1 MVKFG
6 NNNSP
11 LLRADVVTPNYNKDE
26 SLGKLLGNDSI
37 AEGYPETLR
46 LAHHISTFTSTE
58 VSCLKGHVLSN
69 YDVTELA
76 PEDIR
81 KTLLRSIPV

>member
-11 LLRADVVTPNYNKDE
+11 VLRADIVTANCNKDE
-26 SLGKLLGNDSI
+26 SLAKLLGNDAI

-46 LAHHISTFTSTE
+46 LAHHISTFTTTE
-58 VSCLKGHVLSN
+58 VSCLRGHVLSN

-76 PEDIR
+76 AEDLR
-81 KTLLRSIPV
+81 RTLLGSI